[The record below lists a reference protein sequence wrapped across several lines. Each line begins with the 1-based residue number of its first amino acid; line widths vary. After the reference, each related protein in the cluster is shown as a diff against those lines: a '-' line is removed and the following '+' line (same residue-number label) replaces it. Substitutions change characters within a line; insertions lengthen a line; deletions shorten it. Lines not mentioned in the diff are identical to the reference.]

1 MTDQSAALRLI
12 VNSGLLRAQEVK
24 ERVLAD
30 FYSRWSDEAL
40 VIDMWFTIQ
49 ASCSLPD
56 NISLVNQLLKHE
68 AFDIGNPNRCRALVS
83 GFTSQGVNFHS
94 LDGSG
99 YTFLADRVIEL
110 NSINPM
116 VAARILGPLT
126 RWQKFDEERQ
136 KLMKSQLG
144 KILVV
149 EGLSSDVYEV
159 VTKSLV

>member
-1 MTDQSAALRLI
+1 M
-12 VNSGLLRAQEVK
+12 AQ
-24 ERVLAD
+24 
-30 FYSRWSDEAL
+30 
-40 VIDMWFTIQ
+40 VIL
-49 ASCSLPD
+49 S
-56 NISLVNQLLKHE
+56 
-68 AFDIGNPNRCRALVS
+68 
-83 GFTSQGVNFHS
+83 
-94 LDGSG
+94 
-99 YTFLADRVIEL
+99 LADRVIEL